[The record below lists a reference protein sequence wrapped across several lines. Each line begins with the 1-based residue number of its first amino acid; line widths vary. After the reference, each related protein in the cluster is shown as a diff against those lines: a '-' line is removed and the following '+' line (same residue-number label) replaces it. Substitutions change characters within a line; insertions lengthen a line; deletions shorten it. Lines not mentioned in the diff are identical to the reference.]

1 MYRDIIQNLNG
12 QLMSKKIS
20 LIETYKRY
28 GFNLART
35 TSNDESLVFTLKT
48 GYFDNA
54 EIIRL
59 KANVEVDDLFAEF
72 STAGYACTV
81 RDVTTPE
88 KAEEELFNGFFSVE
102 ATRSRLVD
110 EYKKFTSSL
119 VKSYGEKAKY
129 EYIKAPYYVNGKEGK
144 ITAPEEILSRISED
158 KPILFLIEAAAGF
171 GKTCTAQE
179 ISQLLVSN
187 TGKLPLYAE
196 LSRNRQARIFRYIL
210 LDEIDRT
217 FPLLS
222 SRLVQTEI
230 KNGRISVILDGFDEL
245 LRKGE
250 DGEDFDNKEPMLET
264 ISELLT
270 GKAKI
275 IITTRRTILF
285 DGDEFHQ
292 WLESHSNDFSVV
304 RIRIQEPKVSDW
316 LPYERIEPLKNS
328 GLDLDAIA
336 NPVLL
341 SYLRCIDDDLFNE
354 TSKNPEGIV
363 QSYFEYMLDRERER
377 QDLRMTIAMQGE
389 ILRHIAEDMMTS
401 GYTAEARDHIIKII
415 LEKCGKLIEQTRNQ
429 YSSSDKP
436 SREEIANKLASH
448 ALFDRSSIESEKIG
462 FVNDFSLGNY
472 VAENIISEANWL
484 GDDLR
489 FIEPAVKSYVP
500 RTPLSREILFEGL
513 KDSLPYIDAVARIG
527 ISSDLMRSLPIDL
540 ENDSADNLSLTSIDI
555 GSTKLKSFQFSD
567 STFKKCRFIKS
578 GLNEVAFINCKFF
591 ECEIVNDEPGGSIY
605 VLGGSSSPDI
615 ISQLNHLPVER
626 CEPLAQNHERLI
638 ERSIIRRFW
647 PAGDP
652 LDQKPSRPIYK
663 PMKHLCQSADGFNS
677 IEFYAG
683 IERLIKSGVLI
694 EMSRS
699 NLISLNLESI
709 NKSYEIFREI

>member
-1 MYRDIIQNLNG
+1 MTEKL
-12 QLMSKKIS
+12 S
-20 LIETYKRY
+20 LINAYKRY
-28 GFNLART
+28 GFSLVRT
-35 TSNDESLVFTLKT
+35 TANDESLVFTLKT

-54 EIIRL
+54 EII
-59 KANVEVDDLFAEF
+59 KINPNFSTDALFKEF
-72 STAGYACTV
+72 SSAGYACTV
-81 RDVTTPE
+81 RTISTPD
-88 KAEEELFNGFFSVE
+88 KVEEELFNGFFSVE
-102 ATRSRLVD
+102 STRKRIVD
-110 EYKKFTSSL
+110 EYIKFASNL
-119 VKSYGEKAKY
+119 VKAYGTKAKY
-129 EYIKAPYYVNGKEGK
+129 EYIKAPYQINGKEGQS
-144 ITAPEEILSRISED
+144 TVPEEIISKICEE

-179 ISQLLVSN
+179 ISQLLVSK
-187 TGKLPLYAE
+187 TEKLPLYAE

-222 SRLVQTEI
+222 SRLVQAEI

-250 DGEDFDNKEPMLET
+250 DGEEFDNKEPMLET

-292 WLESHSNDFSVV
+292 WLESHANDFSVV
-304 RIRIQEPKVSDW
+304 RIRIQEPKVNDW

-341 SYLRCIDDDLFNE
+341 SYLRCIDDDSFTQ
-354 TSKNPEGIV
+354 TSINPEGIV

-377 QDLRMTIAMQGE
+377 QDLRMTIEMQGNV
-389 ILRHIAEDMMTS
+389 LQKIAEDMIS
-401 GYTAEARDHIIKII
+401 YGYTAEERDYIIKTI
-415 LEKCGKLIEQTRNQ
+415 LEKCSKEIDLARNQ

-436 SREEIANKLASH
+436 TREEVANKLASH
-448 ALFDRSSIESEKIG
+448 ALFDRSSTESEKIG

-472 VAENIISEANWL
+472 VAENIIGDPKWL

-500 RTPLSREILFEGL
+500 RTPLSREILFDAL
-513 KDSLPYIDAVARIG
+513 KGSLPYIDTLARIG
-527 ISSDLMRSLPIDL
+527 ISTDLMGSLPDNL
-540 ENDSADNLSLTSIDI
+540 ANDSADGLNLSLIDI
-555 GSTKLKSFQFSD
+555 GLQKIKSFQFSD
-567 STFKKCRFIKS
+567 SQFNQCRFIKS
-578 GLNEVAFINCKFF
+578 GLDNVTFINCRFF
-591 ECEIVNDEPGGSIY
+591 DCEVIDDDPIGSVY
-605 VLGGSSSPDI
+605 VLGGTSSPEIASKLSNLPSEVSDCSI
-615 ISQLNHLPVER
+615 PNHDK
-626 CEPLAQNHERLI
+626 LI
-638 ERSIIRRFW
+638 EKSIIKRFW
-647 PAGDP
+647 PAGDSIY
-652 LDQKPSRPIYK
+652 QKPSRPIYK
-663 PMKHLCQSADGFNS
+663 PMKHLCQSIDGFNS
-677 IEFYAG
+677 LELYAG
-683 IERLIKSGVLI
+683 IERLVKLGILT

-699 NLISLNLESI
+699 NLISLNFENI
-709 NKSYEIFREI
+709 NKAYEIFKEAE

>member
-1 MYRDIIQNLNG
+1 MDEKL
-12 QLMSKKIS
+12 S
-20 LIETYKRY
+20 LIDAYKRY
-28 GFNLART
+28 GFTLART
-35 TSNDESLVFTLKT
+35 TADGDSLVFTLKN

-54 EIIRL
+54 EII
-59 KANVEVDDLFAEF
+59 KINPESSVDELFKEF
-72 STAGYACTV
+72 SAAGYACTV
-81 RDVTTPE
+81 RNAATPE
-88 KAEEELFNGFFSVE
+88 KVEEELFNGFFSVE
-102 ATRSRLVD
+102 STRNRLAD
-110 EYKKFTSSL
+110 EYKKFAFSL
-119 VKSYGEKAKY
+119 VKAYGEKAKY
-129 EYIKAPYYVNGKEGK
+129 EYIKAPYQINGKEGQR
-144 ITAPEEILSRISED
+144 TVPEEILSKIEEE

-179 ISQLLVSN
+179 VSQLLVSK

-222 SRLVQTEI
+222 SRLVQAEI

-250 DGEDFDNKEPMLET
+250 DGEEFDNKEPMLET

-292 WLESHSNDFSVV
+292 WLESHANDFSVV
-304 RIRIQEPKVSDW
+304 RIRIQEPKVNDW
-316 LPYERIEPLKNS
+316 LPYQRIEPLRNS

-341 SYLRCIDDDLFNE
+341 SYLRCIDDESFLR
-354 TSKNPEGIV
+354 TSENPEGIV

-377 QDLRMTIAMQGE
+377 QDLRMTIEMQGE
-389 ILRHIAEDMMTS
+389 VLRRIAEDMIAY
-401 GYTAEARDHIIKII
+401 GYTAEDRDYIIKTL
-415 LEKCGKLIEQTRNQ
+415 LEKCSKEIDLTRNQ

-436 SREEIANKLASH
+436 TREEIANKLASH
-448 ALFDRSSIESEKIG
+448 ALFDRSASESEKIG

-472 VAENIISEANWL
+472 VAENIIGDSGWL

-500 RTPLSREILFEGL
+500 RTLFSRELLFDGL
-513 KDSLPYIDAVARIG
+513 KNSLPYVETVARIE
-527 ISSDLMRSLPIDL
+527 ISTDLMGALPDDL
-540 ENDSADNLSLTSIDI
+540 ESDSADGLDLSLIDI
-555 GSTKLKSFQFSD
+555 GSRKIKSFQFSD
-567 STFKKCRFIKS
+567 STFKQCKFIKS
-578 GLNEVAFINCKFF
+578 GLDDVAFINCRFF
-591 ECEIVNDEPGGSIY
+591 ECEVVDGESIGSIY
-605 VLGGSSSPDI
+605 VLGGSSAPDI
-615 ISQLNHLPVER
+615 TSQLGRLPSQQPIPPAPNH
-626 CEPLAQNHERLI
+626 QRLI
-638 ERSIIRRFW
+638 EKSIIKRFW
-647 PAGDP
+647 PAGDS
-652 LDQKPSRPIYK
+652 LYQKPSRPIYK
-663 PMKHLCQSADGFNS
+663 PMKHLCQPIDGFNS
-677 IEFYAG
+677 LELYAG
-683 IERLIKSGVLI
+683 IERLVKSGLLI

-699 NLISLNLESI
+699 NLISLNTDNI
-709 NKSYEIFREI
+709 DKAYEIFQEEE

>member
-1 MYRDIIQNLNG
+1 
-12 QLMSKKIS
+12 MSEKSS
-20 LIETYKRY
+20 LIDVYKRY
-28 GFNLART
+28 GFNLAST
-35 TSNDESLVFTLKT
+35 TENDESLVFTLKT

-54 EIIRL
+54 EIIKL
-59 KANVEVDDLFAEF
+59 NPNASVDDLFKDLSA
-72 STAGYACTV
+72 AGYACSV
-81 RDVTTPE
+81 RTATTLE
-88 KAEEELFNGFFSVE
+88 KAEEELFNGFFSVKT
-102 ATRSRLVD
+102 TRHRLAD
-110 EYKKFTSSL
+110 EYKKFASSL
-119 VKSYGEKAKY
+119 VRSYGEKAKY
-129 EYIKAPYYVNGKEGK
+129 EYIKAPYHINGKEGQK
-144 ITAPEEILSRISED
+144 TAPEEILSRIEED
-158 KPILFLIEAAAGF
+158 RPILFLIEAAAGF

-179 ISQLLVSN
+179 ISQLLVTS

-222 SRLVQTEI
+222 SKLVQTEI

-250 DGEDFDNKEPMLET
+250 DGEEFDNKEPMLET

-292 WLESHSNDFSVV
+292 WLESHANDFSVV
-304 RIRIQEPKVSDW
+304 RIRIQEPKINDW
-316 LPYERIEPLKNS
+316 LPYERIEPLRNS

-341 SYLRCIDDDLFNE
+341 SYLRCIDDELFRQ
-354 TSKNPEGIV
+354 TSNNPEGIV

-377 QDLRMTIAMQGE
+377 QDLRMTIKIQE
-389 ILRHIAEDMMTS
+389 DVLRRIAEDMIAY
-401 GYTAEARDHIIKII
+401 GYTAEDRDYIIKTI
-415 LEKCGKLIEQTRNQ
+415 LEKCSKEIESARNQ

-436 SREEIANKLASH
+436 TREEIANKLASH
-448 ALFDRSSIESEKIG
+448 ALFDRSSTESEKIG

-472 VAENIISEANWL
+472 VAENIISDSSWL

-500 RTPLSREILFEGL
+500 RTQSSREILFNGL
-513 KDSLPYIDAVARIG
+513 KGSLPYIETVARIE
-527 ISSDLMRSLPIDL
+527 ISTDLMGNLPDDL
-540 ENDSADNLSLTSIDI
+540 RNDSVDDLDLSLVDI
-555 GSTKLKSFQFSD
+555 GSRKIKSFQFSD

-578 GLNEVAFINCKFF
+578 GLEDVTFINCRFF
-591 ECEIVNDEPGGSIY
+591 DCEVVDDGSIGSIY
-605 VLGGSSSPDI
+605 ILGGTSSPEI
-615 ISQLNHLPVER
+615 ISQLSNLPSELSA
-626 CEPLAQNHERLI
+626 PSAPDHERLI
-638 ERSIIRRFW
+638 EKSIIKRFW

-663 PMKHLCQSADGFNS
+663 PMKYLCQPMDGFNS
-677 IEFYAG
+677 LELYAG
-683 IERLIKSGVLI
+683 IERVVKAGILT

-699 NLISLNLESI
+699 NLISLNIENI
-709 NKSYEIFREI
+709 NKAYDIFREAE

>member
-1 MYRDIIQNLNG
+1 MNE
-12 QLMSKKIS
+12 KIS
-20 LIETYKRY
+20 LTDAYKRY
-28 GFNLART
+28 GFTLART
-35 TSNDESLVFTLKT
+35 TANGDSLVFTLKT

-54 EIIRL
+54 EII
-59 KANVEVDDLFAEF
+59 KINPESSVDELFKEF
-72 STAGYACTV
+72 SAAGYACTV
-81 RDVTTPE
+81 RNATTPE
-88 KAEEELFNGFFSVE
+88 KVEEELFNGFFSVE
-102 ATRSRLVD
+102 STRNRLAD
-110 EYKKFTSSL
+110 EYRKFAFSL
-119 VKSYGEKAKY
+119 VKAYGEKAKY
-129 EYIKAPYYVNGKEGK
+129 EYIKAPYQINGKEGQR
-144 ITAPEEILSRISED
+144 TVPEEILSKIDEE

-179 ISQLLVSN
+179 ISQLLVSR

-222 SRLVQTEI
+222 SRLVQAEI

-250 DGEDFDNKEPMLET
+250 DGEEFDNKEPMLET

-292 WLESHSNDFSVV
+292 WLESHANDFSVV
-304 RIRIQEPKVSDW
+304 RIRIQEPKVNDW
-316 LPYERIEPLKNS
+316 LPYERIEPLRNS

-341 SYLRCIDDDLFNE
+341 SYLRCIDDESFLQ
-354 TSKNPEGIV
+354 TSNNPEGIV

-377 QDLRMTIAMQGE
+377 QDLRMTIEMQGE
-389 ILRHIAEDMMTS
+389 VLRRIAEDMIAY
-401 GYTAEARDHIIKII
+401 GYTAEDRDYIIKTL
-415 LEKCGKLIEQTRNQ
+415 LEKCSKEIDLTRNQ

-436 SREEIANKLASH
+436 TREEIANKLASH
-448 ALFDRSSIESEKIG
+448 ALFDRSASESEKIG

-472 VAENIISEANWL
+472 VAENIIGDSGWL

-500 RTPLSREILFEGL
+500 RTPFSRELLFDGL
-513 KDSLPYIDAVARIG
+513 KNSLPYIETVARIE
-527 ISSDLMRSLPIDL
+527 ISTDLMGALPDDL
-540 ENDSADNLSLTSIDI
+540 ENDSADGLDLSLIEI
-555 GSTKLKSFQFSD
+555 GSRRIKSFQFSD
-567 STFKKCRFIKS
+567 SIFKQCKFIKS
-578 GLNEVAFINCKFF
+578 GLDDVAFINCRFF
-591 ECEIVNDEPGGSIY
+591 ECEVVDGESIGSIY
-605 VLGGSSSPDI
+605 VLGGTSAPEI
-615 ISQLNHLPVER
+615 TSQLGKIPSQ
-626 CEPLAQNHERLI
+626 PLIPPPPNHERLV
-638 ERSIIRRFW
+638 EKSIIKRFW
-647 PAGDP
+647 PAGDS

-663 PMKHLCQSADGFNS
+663 PMKHLCQPIDGFNS
-677 IEFYAG
+677 LELYAG
-683 IERLIKSGVLI
+683 IERLVKSGVLV

-699 NLISLNLESI
+699 NLISLNADNI
-709 NKSYEIFREI
+709 NKAYEVFREAE

>member
-1 MYRDIIQNLNG
+1 MTEK
-12 QLMSKKIS
+12 SS
-20 LIETYKRY
+20 LIDAYKRY

-35 TSNDESLVFTLKT
+35 TANDESLVFTLKT

-54 EIIRL
+54 EIIKL
-59 KANVEVDDLFAEF
+59 NPSATVDDLFKEF
-72 STAGYACTV
+72 SAAGYACTV
-81 RDVTTPE
+81 RTATTPE

-102 ATRSRLVD
+102 STRDRLAD
-110 EYKKFTSSL
+110 EYKKFATSL
-119 VKSYGEKAKY
+119 VKSYGERAKY
-129 EYIKAPYYVNGKEGK
+129 EYIKAPYHINGSEGQK
-144 ITAPEEILSRISED
+144 TAPEEILSRIGEEQ
-158 KPILFLIEAAAGF
+158 PILFLIEAAAGF

-179 ISQLLVSN
+179 ISQLLVSS

-222 SRLVQTEI
+222 SKLVQTEI

-250 DGEDFDNKEPMLET
+250 DGEDFDKREPMLET

-292 WLESHSNDFSVV
+292 WLESHANDFSVI
-304 RIRIQEPKVSDW
+304 RIKIQEPKVNDW
-316 LPYERIEPLKNS
+316 LPYERIEPLRNS

-341 SYLRCIDDDLFNE
+341 SYLRCIDDELFLQ
-354 TSKNPEGIV
+354 TASNPEGIV
-363 QSYFEYMLDRERER
+363 QSYFRYMLDRERER
-377 QDLRMTIAMQGE
+377 QDLRMTIEMQGE
-389 ILRHIAEDMMTS
+389 VLRRIAEDMIAY
-401 GYTAEARDHIIKII
+401 GYTAEDRDYIIKTI
-415 LEKCGKLIEQTRNQ
+415 LEKCSDEIDSTRNQ

-436 SREEIANKLASH
+436 TREEIANKLASH
-448 ALFDRSSIESEKIG
+448 ALFDRSSTESEKIG

-472 VAENIISEANWL
+472 VSENIILDSNWL

-500 RTPLSREILFEGL
+500 RTPLSREILFDAL
-513 KDSLPYIDAVARIG
+513 KASLPYIETMARIE
-527 ISSDLMRSLPIDL
+527 ISTDLMECLPDEL
-540 ENDSADNLSLTSIDI
+540 ENDSVDGLELTSICI
-555 GSTKLKSFQFSD
+555 GSKKIKSFQFSD
-567 STFKKCRFIKS
+567 STFKQCTFIKS
-578 GLNEVAFINCKFF
+578 GLDEVAFINCRFF
-591 ECEIVNDEPGGSIY
+591 DCETIDDGAIGSIY
-605 VLGGSSSPDI
+605 VLGGTSSPE
-615 ISQLNHLPVER
+615 ISSELSNLPSESSA
-626 CEPLAQNHERLI
+626 PPAPDHERLV
-638 ERSIIRRFW
+638 EKSIIKRFW

-663 PMKHLCQSADGFNS
+663 PMKHICQPVDGFTS
-677 IEFYAG
+677 LELYAG
-683 IERLIKSGVLI
+683 IERLVKAGILI
-694 EMSRS
+694 VMNRS
-699 NLISLNLESI
+699 NLISLNIENI
-709 NKSYEIFREI
+709 TKSYEIFREAE